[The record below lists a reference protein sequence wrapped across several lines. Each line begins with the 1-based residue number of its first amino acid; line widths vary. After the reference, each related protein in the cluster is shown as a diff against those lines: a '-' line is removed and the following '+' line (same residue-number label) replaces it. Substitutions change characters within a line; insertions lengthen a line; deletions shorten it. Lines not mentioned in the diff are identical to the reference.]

1 MNLFSVTDGAFIRMN
16 TMLADLSVEET
27 VKNAANGTHLEGAT
41 AIENKVEEL
50 STSTYNMV
58 FKVVMVGLLIGLIAA
73 GAGLMFSD
81 EQTRREKKSKIIW
94 GVAGAAVPLLILLW
108 QDGYAVLLLILGA
121 IFIPVFLVMYYL
133 HGSD

>member
-16 TMLADLSVEET
+16 TMLADLTVQET
-27 VKNAANGTHLEGAT
+27 IDKAENGTHLEGA
-41 AIENKVEEL
+41 ADIENKAEQL
-50 STSTYNMV
+50 GTSTYNMV
-58 FKVVMVGLLIGLIAA
+58 FKVVMVGLLIGLLVA

-94 GVAGAAVPLLILLW
+94 GVAGAAVPLLILLR

-121 IFIPVFLVMYYL
+121 IFISVFLVMYYL